1 MIYLQALGVS
11 LEGNVVIIDEAH
23 NLIDAING
31 VHSALLSQVYRYDHL
46 RTYKWILSTMR
57 TTHCLHV

>member
-31 VHSALLSQVYRYDHL
+31 VHSALLSQVYRCDHL
-46 RTYKWILSTMR
+46 RTYK
-57 TTHCLHV
+57 